1 MKIKDVT
8 EVGLLL
14 AVGFVLHSIFPPI
27 LFGMKPDFTLAMLFA
42 IILLKGDFK
51 LALLAGV
58 TTGVFTA
65 LTTAFPG
72 GQIANLVDK
81 TLVTLILT
89 PIVVHFQLF
98 QQTPPILVGVVNF
111 VGTLLSGVIF
121 LGTAATLFGLPG
133 SIITLILTVVLPAAI
148 INTLAGVILF
158 SAILQSKQYISR
170 A

>member
-1 MKIKDVT
+1 MKIKDFA

-14 AVGFVLHSIFPPI
+14 AIGFVLHTIFPPI
-27 LFGMKPDFTLAMLFA
+27 LFGMKPDFTLSMLFA

-58 TTGVFTA
+58 TTGAFTA
-65 LTTAFPG
+65 LTTTFPG

-89 PIVVHFQLF
+89 PMILHFNLS
-98 QQTPPILVGVVNF
+98 QQTRPLIVGLINF
-111 VGTLLSGVIF
+111 LGTLLSGVIF
-121 LGTAATLFGLPG
+121 LSTAASLFGLPG
-133 SIITLILTVVLPAAI
+133 SMIALILTVVLPAAI

-158 SAILQSKQYISR
+158 SAIVQSKQFVSQT
-170 A
+170 